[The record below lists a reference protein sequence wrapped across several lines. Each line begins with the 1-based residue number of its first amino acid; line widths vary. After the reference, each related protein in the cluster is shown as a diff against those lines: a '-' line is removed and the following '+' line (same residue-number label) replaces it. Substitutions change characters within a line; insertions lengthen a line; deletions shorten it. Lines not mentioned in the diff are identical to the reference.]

1 MPCSKVRRMAFF
13 IAECSTCCYPR
24 PQTLGIS
31 NLSMTFK
38 GAPAPARGSFILP
51 ESSQVPHSSAIFDTI
66 PLINACCLAILS
78 IPGDQPIFPRP
89 QFLILLTLSCSCRA
103 LSHVSTLPK
112 AKMSP
117 ALHGLLWRKVRTQP
131 GVSIHPK
138 TLSASPW

>member
-1 MPCSKVRRMAFF
+1 MLLSQA
-13 IAECSTCCYPR
+13 
-24 PQTLGIS
+24 S
-31 NLSMTFK
+31 NLGNLQPFHDFQRGSS
-38 GAPAPARGSFILP
+38 PCPGSFILP

-78 IPGDQPIFPRP
+78 IPGDQQIFPRP
-89 QFLILLTLSCSCRA
+89 QFLILLTLGCSCRA

-138 TLSASPW
+138 NALCKPTVKEAEASRNCG